1 LKAENYLL
9 NCRVETISSPSK
21 QALRIFQTS
30 PEHPNARIIIT
41 PSFANSSPKA
51 SRPASTPG
59 DIFDPRPPKP
69 RKSSTNVSDDN
80 ARRSSRKR
88 TVKVYDDS
96 SSDFDSEDEEP
107 DSKRRKSNTKPRRVS
122 EIKDVAVMSSPA
134 DPKRRK
140 SASKPAE
147 PSEVT
152 PKKKENKEKTWRPS
166 SSGKANR
173 EKEARLDRRE
183 NEELYETLQKQV
195 TIDLLKR
202 RYSSFQYTTN
212 IRGIPTT
219 EQEEMVADICRKLG
233 VESNTDLVT
242 RATTSVRYWVAH
254 KSWRLRDHF
263 KVLGISFKRRI

>member
-1 LKAENYLL
+1 L

-21 QALRIFQTS
+21 QAPRIFQTS

-41 PSFANSSPKA
+41 PSFSSPKS
-51 SRPASTPG
+51 SRPSSTPGG
-59 DIFDPRPPKP
+59 DIFDPQPPKP
-69 RKSSTNVSDDN
+69 RKLSTNVSDDN

-88 TVKVYDDS
+88 TVKTYDDS
-96 SSDFDSEDEEP
+96 SSDFESEDEEP
-107 DSKRRKSNTKPRRVS
+107 DSKRRKSNTKSRRVS
-122 EIKDVAVMSSPA
+122 EMKDAAAMGSPA
-134 DPKRRK
+134 DTKRRK
-140 SASKPAE
+140 SSGKAVES
-147 PSEVT
+147 SEVT
-152 PKKKENKEKTWRPS
+152 PKKKENKEKPWRPS

-202 RYSSFQYTTN
+202 RYLNFTHMTDC
-212 IRGIPTT
+212 RGIPTT

-263 KVLGISFKRRI
+263 KVLGMFVLEASDI